1 MLTFSFANC
10 FYIIFQLTTMSK
22 KSFVGYVALY
32 SCRYKIGLENF
43 VQKRNFLL
51 DNYQLL
57 QTLWHTTESSTCF
70 QDMMEVLVER
80 RSWVYFNSERYV
92 NILHRSHFCPVQLHS
107 PHCQNQLAP
116 RSRQREDKVAN

>member
-1 MLTFSFANC
+1 VKITQKEIETLIMLTFSFANC

-57 QTLWHTTESSTCF
+57 QTL
-70 QDMMEVLVER
+70 
-80 RSWVYFNSERYV
+80 
-92 NILHRSHFCPVQLHS
+92 
-107 PHCQNQLAP
+107 
-116 RSRQREDKVAN
+116 